1 MFDLTK
7 DIGEVSNIAVA
18 RPHGTRGL
26 CDAMMG
32 YLKEVGGRIP
42 KPNPAY
48 DLQKYRADPDYWDR
62 INWGLFKWNRP
73 LDDDERESSNPES
86 SARPMAANRNSPG

>member
-86 SARPMAANRNSPG
+86 SARPMAANGNSPG